1 MITQDQ
7 LKEVLHYCPE
17 TGVFTWLKMRK
28 GQTAGYLIRKQEG
41 KHYLQ
46 IRIRKDRYLA
56 HRLAFL
62 YMTGSFPTEQVD
74 HINGCGTDNRWNN
87 LRDVP
92 SSANTKNRRLPC
104 TNKSGA
110 MGVRWCAASSR
121 WLAQISDKG
130 KQIHLGTFILK
141 EDAVAVRRLAES
153 ELGYHP
159 NHGTER
165 PL

>member
-1 MITQDQ
+1 MLTQDQ

-17 TGVFTWLKMRK
+17 TGVFTWLNVRK

-46 IRIRKDRYLA
+46 IRIRKDRYLV

-62 YMTGSFPTEQVD
+62 YMTGSFPDGQVD
-74 HINGCGTDNRWNN
+74 HINGCGTDNRWSN

-92 SSANTKNRRLPC
+92 SIDNTRNRRLPC
-104 TNKSGA
+104 TNKSGVI
-110 MGVRWCAASSR
+110 GVRWSASANR

-130 KQIHLGTFILK
+130 KQIHLGSFCCK
-141 EDAVAVRRLAES
+141 EDAVAARKTAEL

-159 NHGTER
+159 SHGDKR